1 MSRRRLVGVV
11 LLVML
16 ALASLSFNACRTFQ
30 VTDGAGTPLSPAYI
44 AYSHVGARFNPVH
57 ASTYQASRLALARGD
72 REGRVAIPAAFH
84 IHRPFPIE
92 GHPSVRVELVY
103 VPQMHNGWGQFNKGS
118 PSYPGNFEIDA
129 TRRRATVSDLGGQ
142 PQLWE
147 GTLRNLSSVIQRLV
161 STRPGEAP
169 LRKADP
175 ATAALTLELM
185 GHFRQEYE
193 SFLAR
198 YGDVARPR
206 PEMPQHLLDSE
217 RRGWT
222 EMVDADLARY
232 PRWGDEISR
241 LFRDEVRLFSR
252 WEKELR

>member
-1 MSRRRLVGVV
+1 
-11 LLVML
+11 ML
-16 ALASLSFNACRTFQ
+16 AAASISFSTPRTFQ
-30 VTDGAGTPLSPAYI
+30 VVDNAGTPLNLAYI
-44 AYSHVGARFNPVH
+44 AYSYVGARFNPVH
-57 ASTYQASRLALARGD
+57 ASTYQASRLAVARSD
-72 REGRVAIPAAFH
+72 RGGRVAIPAAFH

-92 GHPSVRVELVY
+92 GHPSLWMEFVY
-103 VPQMHNGWGQFNKGS
+103 VPQMHNAWGQINKGS
-118 PSYPGNFEIDA
+118 PSRPGNFEIDA
-129 TRRRATVSDLGGQ
+129 TRRRATVFDLGGQ

-147 GTLRNLSSVIQRLV
+147 GTLRSLSSVIQRLV
-161 STRPGEAP
+161 STSPGEAP

-198 YGDVARPR
+198 YRDVARPM

-222 EMVDADLARY
+222 EMVEADLARS

-241 LFRDEVRLFSR
+241 LFRDEVRLLGR